1 MITIAFFHFK
11 VWNVSCKLWNVH
23 TKLWNL
29 HPKVWYGK
37 FLYGKIFFLTKSH
50 KVYLTSADVYHE
62 LLTEKKLHFTD
73 SGILSGKI
81 DKPCILSFTVVA
93 DNNISLNLRRLNPLF
108 NIPIIKVQEFFAC
121 SAFENQVEIM
131 NTLWVL
137 YAACKFTETLI
148 TTCWCNFKRT
158 YQLTVRTVD
167 M

>member
-1 MITIAFFHFK
+1 MYIPNFGTYI
-11 VWNVSCKLWNVH
+11 
-23 TKLWNL
+23 
-29 HPKVWYGK
+29 PKFGIENSSMEI
-37 FLYGKIFFLTKSH
+37 IFFLTASH

-62 LLTEKKLHFTD
+62 LLTEKKLHFTY

-148 TTCWCNFKRT
+148 TTSRCNFKRT